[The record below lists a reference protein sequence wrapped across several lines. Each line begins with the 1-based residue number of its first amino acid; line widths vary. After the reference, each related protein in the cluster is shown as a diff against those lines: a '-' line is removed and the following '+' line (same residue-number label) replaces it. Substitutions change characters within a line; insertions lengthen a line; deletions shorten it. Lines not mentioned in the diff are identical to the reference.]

1 MNPVPFFQVVDFLD
15 WLNTRQRHR
24 ENQLTPQYIY
34 KMALV
39 YLRDNQ
45 RESTITYDLNYIL
58 KIFQS
63 CPMIENC
70 DIQRQVAH
78 YAKCGQCLEYIQQRD
93 INPRL
98 TQLHP
103 LLQEFSRY
111 AERQG
116 FVNDVRERVSSIQPR
131 TSRRLEENDVFRK
144 IINEVGAEF
153 GQVFQEYLRREAPQS
168 LIQDYL
174 QSRGEAIQQNRISSD
189 RKQSRSG
196 DRILSVFGGHRNDVE
211 VEMEARRLADSVR
224 LAMKNSF
231 YENQIQNHPEF
242 RRLVHA
248 LGIMAEHS
256 IQAIEFIS
264 WLQDKHSKLDILA
277 SVPTNQIQRLV
288 IEFCEAKNYQ
298 NAASFSAEVMKWMD
312 GKGEKKIL
320 QRLIDIGTQIK
331 RRNKTYCQTVSPFSR
346 YQTIP
351 FHAIY
356 LFLSVGDF
364 PNFIQTYWEDL
375 NCLTGD
381 HLDVYYSFEDVE
393 RKVSAFDTVNEF
405 RSLTVKATS
414 LPAILIWKQN
424 LADHCIIPLEKISHT
439 DIFDIT
445 KLIVQQ
451 IAEGKDL
458 PNICAEAKKVI
469 NEKLEALSPTPKLII
484 QGDLTMSTNEIMIG
498 DNATIYGDVVAA
510 HSIQNSFNKAASSE
524 IPDDLKDLLKQLATA
539 VGKMSDS
546 LPKETAQQ
554 AARALDTLVSEAT
567 SKAPQKEW
575 WQLSVD
581 GLKKAAAN
589 VGAIGKPVIEL
600 AGKIAAILIGMPS

>member
-15 WLNTRQRHR
+15 WLNTRQHHR
-24 ENQLTPQYIY
+24 ENQLNPQYVY
-34 KMALV
+34 EMALV
-39 YLRDNQ
+39 YLRDN
-45 RESTITYDLNYIL
+45 RGESATTYDLTYIL

-63 CPMIENC
+63 CPMVTEG
-70 DIQRQVAH
+70 DIQGQIAH
-78 YAKCGQCLEYIQQRD
+78 YAKCGQCLEYIRQKN

-98 TQLHP
+98 AQLHP

-116 FVNDVRERVSSIQPR
+116 FTRDVRERVSSIQPR
-131 TSRRLEENDVFRK
+131 TSRRLEEDDVFRQ

-153 GQVFQEYLRREAPQS
+153 GQIFKDYLQREAPQS

-174 QSRGEAIQQNRISSD
+174 QSREGASQRNRISSD
-189 RKQSRSG
+189 RERSRSDDG
-196 DRILSVFGGHRNDVE
+196 TSPLWAHGND

-224 LAMKNSF
+224 LAMENSF

-242 RRLVHA
+242 RRLVRA

-264 WLQDKHSKLDILA
+264 WLQDRHSKLDILA
-277 SVPTNQIQRLV
+277 SIPTNQIQQLV

-298 NAASFSAEVMKWMD
+298 NAASFSAEVTKWMG

-331 RRNKTYCQTVSPFSR
+331 RRNKTYRPAVSPFSR

-351 FHAIY
+351 FHAVY

-364 PNFIQTYWEDL
+364 PKFIQTYWEDL
-375 NCLTGD
+375 NSLTGD

-414 LPAILIWKQN
+414 LPAILIWKQS
-424 LADHCIIPLEKISHT
+424 LSDHCIIPLEKLSHT
-439 DIFDIT
+439 DVFDIT

-458 PNICAEAKKVI
+458 PNICAEAKIVV

-510 HSIQNSFNKAASSE
+510 HSIQNSFNKAASAE

-539 VGKMSDS
+539 VGKMSES

-554 AARALDTLVSEAT
+554 AARDLDTLVAEAT
-567 SKAPQKEW
+567 SKAPRKAW

-581 GLKKAAAN
+581 GLKKAAEN
-589 VGAIGKPVIEL
+589 IGAIGKPVIEL
-600 AGKIAAILIGMPS
+600 AGKIVSILIGMPS